1 MSKLTWE
8 QAVQWLRDNPDNQ
21 DLVRACYYDDP
32 LLAAA
37 ERFWQSLEWKSLIA
51 LLPRAQGGLALDLG
65 AGRGISSYALAKD
78 GWMVTALEPD
88 LSALVGAGAIRT
100 LAHECCLSIE
110 VVSEYS
116 EKLPFADSTFDLVNC
131 RQVLHHSRDLTQTCR
146 EIFRV
151 LKPGGRMVA
160 TREHVISKRDD
171 LQTFLNTH
179 PLHQLYG
186 GEHAF
191 LLAEYTAAITSAGL
205 RIEKLLAP
213 FDSPINYFPMSEAQW
228 VHIYTAPIAKVLG
241 WNLAKWLFTRTS
253 VSGRLLLPG
262 LAKLANW
269 HNQTP
274 GRLYSFVAQKP

>member
-1 MSKLTWE
+1 MSSITWE
-8 QAVQWLRDNPDNQ
+8 QAVQWLRDKPDQQ

-32 LLAAA
+32 LIAAA
-37 ERFWQSLEWKSLIA
+37 ERFWQSLEWKSLAA
-51 LLPRAQGGLALDLG
+51 LLPRAQGGPALDLG
-65 AGRGISSYALAKD
+65 AGRGISSYALAME
-78 GWMVTALEPD
+78 GWKVTALEPD
-88 LSALVGAGAIRT
+88 LSALVGAEAIRT
-100 LAHECCLSIE
+100 LAHESGLSIE

-131 RQVLHHSRDLTQTCR
+131 RQVLHHARDLPQTCR

-160 TREHVISKRDD
+160 TREHVISKHDD

-191 LLAEYTAAITSAGL
+191 LLAEYTGAITSAGL
-205 RIEKLLAP
+205 RLEKLLAP

-228 VHIYTAPIAKVLG
+228 VHIYTSPIAKFLG
-241 WNLAKWLFTRTS
+241 WNITKRLFCRTR
-253 VSGRLLLPG
+253 GFGWFLLPS

-274 GRLYSFVAQKP
+274 GRLYSFVAQRP

>member
-1 MSKLTWE
+1 MPSLTWE
-8 QAVQWLRDNPDNQ
+8 QAVQWMRDNPDMQ
-21 DLVRACYYDDP
+21 DLVRSCYYDDP
-32 LLAAA
+32 LVAAA
-37 ERFWQSLEWKSLIA
+37 DRFWQSLEWKSLAA

-65 AGRGISSYALAKD
+65 AGRGISSYALAKE
-78 GWMVTALEPD
+78 GWKVTALEPD
-88 LSALVGAGAIRT
+88 LSALVGAEAIRT
-100 LAHECCLSIE
+100 LAHECGLSIE

-116 EKLPFADSTFDLVNC
+116 EKLPFADCSFDLVSC
-131 RQVLHHSRDLTQTCR
+131 RQVLHHARNLPQTCR

-160 TREHVISKRDD
+160 TREHVISKPDD
-171 LQTFLNTH
+171 LQTFLTTH

-205 RIEKLLAP
+205 RLEKLLAP

-228 VHIYTAPIAKVLG
+228 VHIYTTPIAKVLG
-241 WNLAKWLFTRTS
+241 RNLTQNLFRQTRG
-253 VSGRLLLPG
+253 SGRLLLPG

-274 GRLYSFVAQKP
+274 GRLYSFFAQKP

>member
-1 MSKLTWE
+1 
-8 QAVQWLRDNPDNQ
+8 
-21 DLVRACYYDDP
+21 
-32 LLAAA
+32 
-37 ERFWQSLEWKSLIA
+37 
-51 LLPRAQGGLALDLG
+51 
-65 AGRGISSYALAKD
+65 
-78 GWMVTALEPD
+78 
-88 LSALVGAGAIRT
+88 LSALVGAEAIRT
-100 LAHECCLSIE
+100 LTHECGLSIE

-116 EKLPFADSTFDLVNC
+116 DKLRFADCSYDLVNC
-131 RQVLHHSRDLTQTCR
+131 RQVLHHARDLPQMCR

-151 LKPGGRMVA
+151 LKPSGRMVA
-160 TREHVISKRDD
+160 TREHVISKRDE

-213 FDSPINYFPMSEAQW
+213 FDSPINDFPMSEAQW

-241 WNLAKWLFTRTS
+241 WNLTKKLFRRTRG
-253 VSGRLLLPG
+253 SGSLLLPG

-274 GRLYSFVAQKP
+274 GRLYFFVAHSPNLLDLWVYSCC